1 MAVAKVVTTL
11 LMERFKLC
19 KTDER
24 PRKSFSFSRIS
35 KQKKE
40 AYHSDIAKNSE
51 KFVVSTLER
60 DSRPLLYPLNYSK
73 QVLSHRENISC
84 T

>member
-24 PRKSFSFSRIS
+24 PRISFSFSRIS

-40 AYHSDIAKNSE
+40 AIILTLQRTAKNSLSRLSSGIRDHC
-51 KFVVSTLER
+51 ST
-60 DSRPLLYPLNYSK
+60 
-73 QVLSHRENISC
+73 H
-84 T
+84 